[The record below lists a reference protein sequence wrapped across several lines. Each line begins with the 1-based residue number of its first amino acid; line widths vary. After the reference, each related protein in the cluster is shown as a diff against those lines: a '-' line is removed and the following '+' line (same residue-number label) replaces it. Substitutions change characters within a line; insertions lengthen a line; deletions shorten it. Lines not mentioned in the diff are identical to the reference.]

1 MKILVI
7 GDSIIKCMEMHLING
22 LKDHDVIF
30 RPFPGAK
37 IEGLIDEISLIKCQ
51 LDCILVHIGTNN
63 ILRDGVGTILRKFG
77 DLFDEITLINPE
89 VKVIVSGILPRTQNN
104 FLSKGERALF
114 LKDLPKINQKIS
126 IVNNNLSFMC
136 GGRGFS
142 YFLSK
147 QPILGEDQ
155 EPSVGK
161 VKPWPS
167 LRTLE
172 GNPPAAKPDEALFAL
187 IALTR
192 PWPPPFVRPP
202 FSGTAGSPATYS
214 VIVNASAVDSCAS
227 VAAPL
232 YTVVQTRPWPPA
244 FVRPPFGSL
253 SAVQTRPWPPAFV
266 RPPFGSLSAVQ
277 TRPLP
282 PERSVLLPVTLSRLS
297 PSYDNFRRLLD
308 RSQW

>member
-37 IEGLIDEISLIKCQ
+37 IEGLIGEISLIKCQ

-89 VKVIVSGILPRTQNN
+89 VKVIVSGILSRTQNN

-147 QPILGEDQ
+147 QPILGYDGLHLGKHGHGRLAGEFMIEISKVTVKCCKPLMDSIHSFPSLVAGEDQ

-253 SAVQTRPWPPAFV
+253 SAVQT
-266 RPPFGSLSAVQ
+266 
-277 TRPLP
+277 
-282 PERSVLLPVTLSRLS
+282 
-297 PSYDNFRRLLD
+297 
-308 RSQW
+308 

>member
-1 MKILVI
+1 MILTGI
-7 GDSIIKCMEMHLING
+7 CSIKEICGSHALQSIINSG
-22 LKDHDVIF
+22 
-30 RPFPGAK
+30 
-37 IEGLIDEISLIKCQ
+37 
-51 LDCILVHIGTNN
+51 
-63 ILRDGVGTILRKFG
+63 RK
-77 DLFDEITLINPE
+77 
-89 VKVIVSGILPRTQNN
+89 
-104 FLSKGERALF
+104 
-114 LKDLPKINQKIS
+114 
-126 IVNNNLSFMC
+126 
-136 GGRGFS
+136 
-142 YFLSK
+142 
-147 QPILGEDQ
+147 
-155 EPSVGK
+155 
-161 VKPWPS
+161 
-167 LRTLE
+167 
-172 GNPPAAKPDEALFAL
+172 PPAAKPDEALFAL

-282 PERSVLLPVTLSRLS
+282 PERFSRLPFHTGCLLPSNSDECAASTTPAKERAAAGHPLPTVSFL
-297 PSYDNFRRLLD
+297 
-308 RSQW
+308 